1 MQIIESRKDSNPS
14 FANGRTVNALFEAIR
29 NKASRRFME
38 NPNEDPDMII
48 SDDIVL
54 SEKELAAIGA
64 I

>member
-1 MQIIESRKDSNPS
+1 MLKE
-14 FANGRTVNALFEAIR
+14 
-29 NKASRRFME
+29 E